1 VFSGLDVIGIEAAPG
16 VKGQKESEARVGL
29 DDPGLSVDSA
39 TLVQVQLTP
48 RLQHGVQP
56 VKDCGVAQVGAI
68 QQNPFA
74 CFYSSRQSAVH
85 PLKPAAAILPFTKLL
100 SDVRVTLPVSDAH
113 GIQHRT
119 NVRSRS

>member
-1 VFSGLDVIGIEAAPG
+1 MLFRS
-16 VKGQKESEARVGL
+16 GQKESEARVGL

-74 CFYSSRQSAVH
+74 CLNSSRQSAVH
-85 PLKPAAAILPFTKLL
+85 PLKPASALHPLAQLL
-100 SDVRVTLPVSDAH
+100 SGVRVTLPVSDAH

-119 NVRSRS
+119 NVRSRC